1 MIGGFP
7 SKRSGIKGPGQI
19 PVAQGKLLEAVSGMD
34 DEQFR
39 ASAATIKVD
48 MYIASKYLKD
58 CL

>member
-1 MIGGFP
+1 M
-7 SKRSGIKGPGQI
+7 
-19 PVAQGKLLEAVSGMD
+19 EAVSVMD

-48 MYIASKYLKD
+48 MDIASKYLKD